1 MAGLM
6 CCLKYEHPFY
16 TEFARTAPAVAK
28 LVTMEDGD
36 GVFVGHQAPAD
47 SVVIRM
53 HANGATRCCSLCR
66 PPVVLASCM
75 PLAPLRRRSRGCH
88 ARPDSAAPV

>member
-1 MAGLM
+1 M

-16 TEFARTAPAVAK
+16 TEFASRAPAVAE

-66 PPVVLASCM
+66 LWCSPAVCLSHHCGAGAAAAM
-75 PLAPLRRRSRGCH
+75 QG
-88 ARPDSAAPV
+88 PDSAAPV